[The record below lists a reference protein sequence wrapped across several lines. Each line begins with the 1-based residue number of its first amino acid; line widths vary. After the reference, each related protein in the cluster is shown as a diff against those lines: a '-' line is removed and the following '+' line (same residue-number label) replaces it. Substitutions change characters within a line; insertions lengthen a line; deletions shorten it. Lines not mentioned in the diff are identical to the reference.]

1 MEEERIQKILARAGY
16 GSRRKIEVWIK
27 EGKILVNGV
36 PAILGQKITETA
48 DIQLDGQRLRLASR
62 LKATP
67 RVLLYHKKMGEVCS
81 RDDPERRDT
90 VFKNLP
96 PIKPGRWISVG
107 RLDINT
113 DGLLLFTND
122 GELANKMMHPS
133 SELEREYAVRV
144 LGSVTD
150 EMLEN
155 LRKGVMLEDGK
166 ASFTNI
172 VFAGGEGANSWFH
185 VTLKEGRNREVRRLW
200 ESQDVK
206 VSRLRRIRYG
216 SIKLERRLRPGQHED
231 LPVRQT
237 RNLYEDLG
245 LEIDESLLPQRAIQ
259 KKNAHY
265 GQNKPTHNPTNK
277 YSQKKS
283 AIWGKRSKRK

>member
-36 PAILGQKITETA
+36 PAILGQKITEAA

-81 RDDPERRDT
+81 RDDPEGRDT
-90 VFKNLP
+90 VFKELP

-144 LGSVTD
+144 LGAVTD
-150 EMLEN
+150 EMLDN

-216 SIKLERRLRPGQHED
+216 SIKLERRLRPGKYED

-237 RNLYEDLG
+237 RNLYEGLG
-245 LEIDESLLPQRAIQ
+245 LEIDESLLPQRAVQ
-259 KKNAHY
+259 KRNSLY
-265 GQNKPTHNPTNK
+265 GKNKPTKHQ
-277 YSQKKS
+277 QKKS

>member
-16 GSRRKIEVWIK
+16 GSRRKIEVWIR

-81 RDDPERRDT
+81 RDDPEGRDT
-90 VFKNLP
+90 VFKELP

-144 LGSVTD
+144 LGAVTD
-150 EMLEN
+150 EMLDN

-172 VFAGGEGANSWFH
+172 VFAGGGGANSWFH

-216 SIKLERRLRPGQHED
+216 SIKLERRLRPGKYED

-237 RNLYEDLG
+237 RNLYKSLG
-245 LEIDESLLPQRAIQ
+245 LEVDESLLPQREVQ
-259 KKNAHY
+259 KRNTLY
-265 GQNKPTHNPTNK
+265 GQNKSTK
-277 YSQKKS
+277 YQQKKS
-283 AIWGKRSKRK
+283 TVWGKRSKRK

>member
-36 PAILGQKITETA
+36 PAILGQKIIETA

-81 RDDPERRDT
+81 RDDPEGRDT
-90 VFKNLP
+90 VFKELP

-144 LGSVTD
+144 LGSVTE
-150 EMLEN
+150 EMLDN

-216 SIKLERRLRPGQHED
+216 SIKLERRLRPGKYED

-237 RNLYEDLG
+237 RNLYEGLG
-245 LEIDESLLPQRAIQ
+245 LEIDESLLPQRAVQ
-259 KKNAHY
+259 KRNALY
-265 GQNKPTHNPTNK
+265 GQNKSTK
-277 YSQKKS
+277 YQQKKS
-283 AIWGKRSKRK
+283 TVWGKRSKRK

>member
-27 EGKILVNGV
+27 EGKILVNGI
-36 PAILGQKITETA
+36 PAVLGQKITETA

-67 RVLLYHKKMGEVCS
+67 KVLLYNKKVGEVCS
-81 RDDPERRDT
+81 RDDPEGRDT
-90 VFKNLP
+90 VFKSLP

-144 LGSVTD
+144 LGAVTD
-150 EMLEN
+150 EMLAN

-166 ASFTNI
+166 ASFTHI

-216 SIKLERRLRPGQHED
+216 SIKLERRLRPGQYED
-231 LPVRQT
+231 LSIRQT
-237 RNLYEDLG
+237 RNLYEGLG

-259 KKNAHY
+259 KKNALY
-265 GQNKPTHNPTNK
+265 GRKNHSKHP
-277 YSQKKS
+277 QKKS
-283 AIWGKRSKRK
+283 TIWGKRPKRK